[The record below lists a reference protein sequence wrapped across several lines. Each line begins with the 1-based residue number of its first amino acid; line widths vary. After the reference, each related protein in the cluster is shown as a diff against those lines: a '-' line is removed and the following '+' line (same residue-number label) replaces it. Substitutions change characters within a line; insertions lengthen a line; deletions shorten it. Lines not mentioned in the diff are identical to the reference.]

1 LIDENGAQ
9 LGIMKR
15 EEAQRIADY
24 RNLDLVQISPGANP
38 PVCKILNYG
47 KFRFDMLK
55 KEKEAKK
62 AQKVIEVKEV
72 QLSQTIDIGDL
83 NTKARK
89 AIEFLQDGNKV
100 KISLRMFGR
109 QLAHAD
115 ISIQVI
121 NNFYEKIKEY
131 GVLEKTPTQ
140 EGRSITV
147 MVNPIT
153 KK

>member
-1 LIDENGAQ
+1 MIDENGAQ

-47 KFRFDMLK
+47 KYRFDMLK
-55 KEKEAKK
+55 KEKEVKK

-72 QLSQTIDIGDL
+72 QLSQTIDVGDL

>member
-1 LIDENGAQ
+1 MIDENGAQ